1 MKLTVAD
8 PPYLGPAEL
17 WHGGKGRTR
26 GPGTIPTGCTCGC
39 GVLDA
44 ECPEPSFRC
53 WGNSVPRGRSRG
65 AAGASLRGERASRQL
80 RAFGCR
86 LAAGFHGSVMA
97 PGEQTRRGS
106 LLKLT
111 QVDAISF

>member
-26 GPGTIPTGCTCGC
+26 GPGTIPTGCTCGR

-44 ECPEPSFRC
+44 EYYPD
-53 WGNSVPRGRSRG
+53 
-65 AAGASLRGERASRQL
+65 AAQWDD
-80 RAFGCR
+80 
-86 LAAGFHGSVMA
+86 
-97 PGEQTRRGS
+97 PQTC
-106 LLKLT
+106 
-111 QVDAISF
+111 IST